1 MIFTEFRFLLFF
13 AIVFSVHWL
22 LPRNRGRKVWLL
34 LVSYAFYSVW
44 DWKFLS
50 LIIFSTLVDFVAGR
64 RIFESRTKAKRK
76 AWLAV
81 SLFVNLSLLGAF
93 KYLDFFRD
101 STADLLRLFG
111 FDPHI
116 ESLNWILPVGISFYT
131 FQTLSYSLDIYFG
144 RLKPV
149 NKLLD
154 LATFV
159 AFFPQLVAGPIVR
172 ASDFLPQLESARRF
186 PYEKTRP
193 LLILFLVGFF
203 KKACVSDN
211 ITTYVDALY
220 AAPEAYD
227 FAGTWIGMIFFSIQ
241 IYCDFSGYS
250 DMAIA
255 CAGLL
260 GYELRLNF
268 DSPYMRTNIQEFW
281 RTWHMSLSSW
291 LRDYVY
297 IPLGGNRGGHWRV
310 NRNLLYTMLIAGV
323 WHGAGWTFVAWGLL
337 HGLAL
342 IAYREYRK
350 RVPVVEP
357 TSFAITTLSVAAN
370 FLFVTYAWVLF
381 RAPTFENALVV
392 SRNAIGLG
400 SGSEVHPTVGPFILF
415 ALLALLHL
423 IAYKKVLRPL
433 IENSSSLTFAIGY
446 GMAFPVALSLMN
458 GAVQPFIY
466 FQF

>member
-1 MIFTEFRFLLFF
+1 MIFTEYRFLLFF
-13 AIVFSVHWL
+13 AAVWCVHWAL
-22 LPRNRGRKVWLL
+22 RSNNARKWWLL
-34 LVSYAFYSVW
+34 VVSYGFYSVW

-50 LIIFSTLVDFVAGR
+50 LIVVSTLADFVAGR
-64 RIFESRTKAKRK
+64 RIHESTSPGRRK
-76 AWLAV
+76 AWLLF
-81 SLFVNLSLLGAF
+81 SLFVNLSLLGTF
-93 KYLDFFRD
+93 KYLGFFVD
-101 STADLLRLFG
+101 SANTLLEWMGLG
-111 FDPHI
+111 T
-116 ESLNWILPVGISFYT
+116 SLPVLEVILPVGISFYT
-131 FQTLSYSLDIYFG
+131 FQTLSYSLDIYYR
-144 RLKPV
+144 RLEPV
-149 NKLLD
+149 DKLLD

-172 ASDFLPQLESARRF
+172 AADFLPQLRERRLFPEAR
-186 PYEKTRP
+186 TRA

-211 ITTYVDALY
+211 ITTYVDAFY
-220 AAPEAYD
+220 SAPDQFGFLAS
-227 FAGTWIGMIFFSIQ
+227 WMGMILFSIQ

-268 DSPYMRTNIQEFW
+268 DFPYLRSNIQEFW

-297 IPLGGNRGGHWRV
+297 VPLGGNRGGRWAT

-323 WHGAGWTFVAWGLL
+323 WHGAGWTFVAFGAA

-342 IAYREYRK
+342 VAYREYR
-350 RVPVVEP
+350 R
-357 TSFAITTLSVAAN
+357 AIPAPESPGALRTTLAVIGN
-370 FLFVTYAWVLF
+370 FLFVTYAWVFF
-381 RAPTFENALVV
+381 RASDFSSAWIVTKNSV
-392 SRNAIGLG
+392 GLG
-400 SGSEVHPTVGPFILF
+400 GPDGGHVVLGPFVIF
-415 ALLALLHL
+415 LALAALHFL
-423 IAYKKVLRPL
+423 AWRRVLRPWL
-433 IENSSSLTFAIGY
+433 ESAPAWSFSVAY
-446 GMAFPVALSLMN
+446 GVAFPVVLTLMN

>member
-13 AIVFSVHWL
+13 AVVFCIHWA
-22 LPRNRGRKVWLL
+22 LPSNRGRKRWLL
-34 LVSYAFYSVW
+34 FVSYGFYSMW
-44 DWKFLS
+44 DSRFLS
-50 LIIFSTLVDFVAGR
+50 LIVVSTLVDYVAGR
-64 RIFESRTKAKRK
+64 QIYGSERTRTRRL
-76 AWLAV
+76 WLGL
-81 SLFVNLSLLGAF
+81 SLFVNLAMLGTF
-93 KYLDFFRD
+93 KYLNFFLE
-101 STADLLRLFG
+101 STAGLLVALG
-111 FDPHI
+111 FEPNI
-116 ESLNWILPVGISFYT
+116 EVLSLILPVGISFYT
-131 FQTLSYSLDIYFG
+131 FQTLSYSLDIYFR

-149 NKLLD
+149 ENLLD

-172 ASDFLPQLESARRF
+172 ASDFLPQLETVRRF
-186 PYEKTRP
+186 SFEKVRPY
-193 LLILFLVGFF
+193 LILFLVGFF

-211 ITTYVDALY
+211 ITTYVDDFY
-220 AAPEAYD
+220 ADPASYD
-227 FAGTWIGMIFFSIQ
+227 FAATWVGMIFFSIQ

-268 DSPYMRTNIQEFW
+268 DFPYLHSNIQEFW

-297 IPLGGNRGGHWRV
+297 IPLGGNRGGRWKV

-323 WHGAGWTFVAWGLL
+323 WHGAGWTFIVWGLL

-342 IAYREYRK
+342 VGYREFRQ
-350 RVPVVEP
+350 RVPAPESPSSLAV
-357 TSFAITTLSVAAN
+357 ALSVAGN
-370 FLFVTYAWVLF
+370 FCFVTYAWVLF
-381 RAPTFENALVV
+381 RAPDFENALVV
-392 SRNAIGLG
+392 TRNAVGLG
-400 SGSEVHPTVGPFILF
+400 SGAAPHPVAGPLALF
-415 ALLALLHL
+415 AGLALLHFV
-423 IAYKKVLRPL
+423 AWKKLLRPL
-433 IENSSSLTFAIGY
+433 AEHSPAWAFSIGY
-446 GMAFPVALSLMN
+446 GIAFPILLSLMN